1 MGGKQWK
8 NRKHLLFYGACLLI
22 VLSISEGCIIPA
34 RRVQVLPEGG
44 TPVEQAS
51 IMVSKG
57 DYNGAL
63 EEYGKIARS
72 YPRGYPGD
80 RALFEMGLIWV
91 YPDNPKKNYGEAL
104 KYFQK
109 LLRDF
114 PRSPY
119 KKEAS
124 AWADVLG
131 RQTRHNLQVRELED
145 KIESHMKEISSCKEN
160 CKEEV
165 ESYKE
170 EIESY
175 KEEIESYK
183 EEIESYKEQINALKA
198 IDIGIE
204 EKKRKVLPEE

>member
-22 VLSISEGCIIPA
+22 VLSISAGCIIPT
-34 RRVQVLPEGG
+34 RRVQVLPEGE

-51 IMVSKG
+51 MMVSEG
-57 DYNGAL
+57 DYDGAL
-63 EEYGKIARS
+63 KEYGKIARS
-72 YPRGYPGD
+72 YPREYPGD
-80 RALFEMGLIWV
+80 RALFEMGLIWA

-119 KKEAS
+119 KKEAGV
-124 AWADVLG
+124 WEDVLG
-131 RQTRHNLQVRELED
+131 RQVRHNRQVKELED
-145 KIESHMKEISSCKEN
+145 KIVSYMEEISSCKEN
-160 CKEEV
+160 CKEEIG
-165 ESYKE
+165 SCKE

-175 KEEIESYK
+175 KEEIM
-183 EEIESYKEQINALKA
+183 SYKEQINALKA